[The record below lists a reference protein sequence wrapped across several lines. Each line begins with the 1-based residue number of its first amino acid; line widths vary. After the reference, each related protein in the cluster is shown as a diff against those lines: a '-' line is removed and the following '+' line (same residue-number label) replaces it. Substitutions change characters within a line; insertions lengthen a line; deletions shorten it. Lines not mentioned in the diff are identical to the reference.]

1 MGESGRAERRSRL
14 SKEKKKDDGL
24 FAVGLCQ
31 AVFAVIIVLF
41 VLIVSK
47 SSGQAAQNLR
57 DDFSLLMSVSYDKN
71 DVEKTWKSVKN
82 YFSSPPNLSV
92 FRAFYGEKEETSETE
107 ESLTEQTETAVSE
120 TEKETEPIET
130 SEAGETSSAPQK
142 EEKEEKAGESPA
154 VAKTN
159 LGLSLK
165 AETPIGLNSGKT
177 QTSSVEETSEQII
190 MPVNGIYTSYFGMRT
205 NPITGQDSLHTGLDI
220 AAAQGTKIKA
230 ACSGV
235 VRKVGED
242 SRSGKYIYLTHEDG
256 AETLYCH
263 CSAVLAEQ
271 GASIRQGETIALV
284 GSTGWSTGPHLHF
297 EFHKNGKR
305 LDPLPL
311 LNRK

>member
-41 VLIVSK
+41 VLIISK

-57 DDFSLLMSVSYDKN
+57 DDFSLLMSISYDKK
-71 DVEKTWKSVKN
+71 DVEKTWNSVKN

-92 FRAFYGEKEETSETE
+92 FKAFYGEKEATSETE
-107 ESLTEQTETAVSE
+107 ESLTEQTETDVSE

-130 SEAGETSSAPQK
+130 SKAGETSFAPQ
-142 EEKEEKAGESPA
+142 KEEKAGESSA
-154 VAKTN
+154 ASKTN

-165 AETPIGLNSGKT
+165 AETPVGLNSGKT
-177 QTSSVEETSEQII
+177 QTAYVEKTSEQII